1 LDQQQAIT
9 KISGVGGNTTEQD
22 EGIVRVI
29 LTADNHLSAY
39 SPKLSPAKLSER
51 RRRLAM
57 AFQQTVD
64 TAISRRAHLFIQA
77 GDLFDR
83 VDPRNQERE
92 FVAGQLLRLQ
102 SAGVKTF
109 AVSGNHDT
117 PRQKTEQGGYAPQTI
132 YHRFGGMHYFSSSV
146 RIEPVQIERAGIQLA
161 IAGLSYPP
169 GIAPGADPL
178 DSVEIVDPENILT
191 QAELG
196 ILILHTAIE
205 GHAFPG
211 EMETFVRQSSLVRL
225 NDFHVVLAGHV
236 HAYDRFHIGEQV
248 VVACGATERME
259 FRHGEDTV
267 GFVYLELIRDGL
279 PYVEHVLITPQPRH
293 VVTIHTTELWPN
305 SQNDEGSELGTVFAL
320 AGEIP
325 VNSPMEKIIQQLD
338 PYCTEDAMVR
348 LILEGPITR
357 EQYET
362 LDLRTIWMYGHQRA
376 FLFELDESNLRLKS
390 DLMQYTIE
398 RGERIAPRDML
409 EAIIK
414 ERMEQTETPDDRV
427 ILTKTRQ
434 RVLDGYDELVG
445 REAR

>member
-1 LDQQQAIT
+1 MVLLLRIPFSASFDLLQGRRDLSRCFSAHLLF
-9 KISGVGGNTTEQD
+9 ISLRIPWE
-22 EGIVRVI
+22 
-29 LTADNHLSAY
+29 
-39 SPKLSPAKLSER
+39 
-51 RRRLAM
+51 M

-64 TAISRRAHLFIQA
+64 AAIDRRAHLFIQA

-83 VDPRNQERE
+83 VDPRNQERD

-102 SAGVKTF
+102 LAGVHTF

-117 PRQKTEQGGYAPQTI
+117 PRQKTEQGGYAPQCI
-132 YHRFGGMHYFSSSV
+132 YHRFGGMHYFSSSS
-146 RIEPVQIERAGIQLA
+146 RLEPVQIERAGVRLA

-191 QAELG
+191 QADLG

-211 EMETFVRQSSLVRL
+211 EMETFVRLSSLVGL
-225 NDFHVVLAGHV
+225 NSFRVVLAGHV
-236 HAYDRFHIGEQV
+236 HAYDRFHNGEQV
-248 VVACGATERME
+248 VIVCGATERME

-267 GFVYLELIRDGL
+267 GFVYLELTRNGL
-279 PYVEHVLITPQPRH
+279 RYAEHVPITPQPRH

-305 SQNDEGSELGTVFAL
+305 SQNDEGTELSTVSAQI
-320 AGEIP
+320 GEIS
-325 VNSPMEKIIQQLD
+325 VRSPMEKIIQQLD

-348 LILEGPITR
+348 LTLEGPITR
-357 EQYET
+357 EQYQT

-390 DLMQYTIE
+390 DLLQSPIE
-398 RGERIAPRDML
+398 RGERIAPRDVL
-409 EAIIK
+409 ETIIQ
-414 ERMEQTETPDDRV
+414 ERLAQTETPDERAL
-427 ILTKTRQ
+427 LTNTRQ

-445 REAR
+445 REVS